1 MSADLAG
8 EWDDAD
14 QDLYDQRIA
23 RARAAMAEE
32 ASVASEEDAAFDGG
46 FKVPGSIFSRLFD
59 YQKTGELS
67 DSAVVQAGEYRDC
80 WKGIDSAGACHLCC
94 WASLREALA
103 DFHICQCSPAAWPG
117 SYTRQWRC
125 SNPCMLLMQ
134 DCCEQGC
141 EQGLHLKSLAP
152 KP

>member
-1 MSADLAG
+1 MTTGKGASLSSYKVGNADLAG

-32 ASVASEEDAAFDGG
+32 ASISSEEDAAFDGG

-67 DSAVVQAGEYRDC
+67 GKAAAPADGQRDC
-80 WKGIDSAGACHLCC
+80 WMAFDSAGAHHLSLLS
-94 WASLREALA
+94 SLR
-103 DFHICQCSPAAWPG
+103 SGPAAVG
-117 SYTRQWRC
+117 SAGA
-125 SNPCMLLMQ
+125 LLQ
-134 DCCEQGC
+134 PSHD
-141 EQGLHLKSLAP
+141 P
-152 KP
+152 V